1 MGQLELD
8 QSARRA
14 AGRRSFAGGTA
25 GGGGRTPHE
34 QQLLLDGLLATRQK
48 LQKAVENTQ
57 ELGTQIEAS
66 ERRLEILRM
75 RHAPLKQALAPLQ
88 LWLQASNANGVGI
101 GSRPIERAIAAAS
114 SLLKMF
120 NVMHSLERVLCSG
133 EQPRKDLDAY
143 LAAMMQ
149 LEEAMDYLKHNHAAG
164 VRSLQAAVKQL
175 QEEKEQPSGGGVFFI
190 DSYRRR
196 HLHQS
201 LVALQA
207 AAQLHHSEEEAA
219 PELLDAGLLA
229 MALKH
234 LEGEFKRLVQEHS
247 RVMEL
252 PATLMPSETSLE
264 DMGAMDLLPP
274 AAGFPPEVIQK
285 LQAILERV
293 GAHNRHHSCLKVY
306 QETRS
311 TQTRLSLQALHV
323 QYLKNITPDLV
334 DGVEWEELQNMI
346 GLWIQH
352 LQLTVKVLYAHER
365 RLACVV
371 FKDLGQSVWAE
382 CVGKLAYAGMTA
394 FLQFGEAVAHSRRS
408 PEKLCGLL
416 DMFDAMEK
424 SAKSILRVFDGETDG
439 IRSRFQDLQKQV
451 VYGASKTF
459 REISRWI
466 ELQNYPLGL
475 DGRVTQLSSYVVNY
489 LKYLVL
495 EYSSPINKVL
505 RIEHSWHIDEDQP
518 EEMDLSTGILHFMQ
532 ALERHLEAR
541 SKEYSN
547 AALRHIFM
555 MNNLYYVRTRAKKSK
570 LGPLLS
576 ETWLSDL
583 GRKVEQHAL
592 WFQKEAWQPVL
603 VHLSRDGLSLSSG
616 GRSATRELVR
626 QRLRSFAS
634 AFEDTCLTQSKW
646 IIPEEDLRVG
656 TQLAVVQAVV
666 PGYRSYLQ
674 NFGSFVDSH
683 ASFPNKHVK
692 YSPEVVERMLGE
704 LFIPV
709 KAVNGN
715 NRHKS
720 NGNHQV

>member
-120 NVMHSLERVLCSG
+120 NVMHSLERVLCNG

-149 LEEAMDYLKHNHAAG
+149 LEEAMDYLKHNYAAG

-207 AAQLHHSEEEAA
+207 AAQLHHSEAEAA

-293 GAHNRHHSCLKVY
+293 GAHNQHHSCLKVY

-311 TQTRLSLQALHV
+311 TQTRLSLQVHLPVCVCFFPPISHHHV
-323 QYLKNITPDLV
+323 
-334 DGVEWEELQNMI
+334 
-346 GLWIQH
+346 
-352 LQLTVKVLYAHER
+352 
-365 RLACVV
+365 
-371 FKDLGQSVWAE
+371 
-382 CVGKLAYAGMTA
+382 
-394 FLQFGEAVAHSRRS
+394 
-408 PEKLCGLL
+408 
-416 DMFDAMEK
+416 
-424 SAKSILRVFDGETDG
+424 
-439 IRSRFQDLQKQV
+439 
-451 VYGASKTF
+451 
-459 REISRWI
+459 
-466 ELQNYPLGL
+466 
-475 DGRVTQLSSYVVNY
+475 
-489 LKYLVL
+489 
-495 EYSSPINKVL
+495 
-505 RIEHSWHIDEDQP
+505 
-518 EEMDLSTGILHFMQ
+518 
-532 ALERHLEAR
+532 
-541 SKEYSN
+541 
-547 AALRHIFM
+547 
-555 MNNLYYVRTRAKKSK
+555 RAK
-570 LGPLLS
+570 
-576 ETWLSDL
+576 
-583 GRKVEQHAL
+583 V
-592 WFQKEAWQPVL
+592 
-603 VHLSRDGLSLSSG
+603 
-616 GRSATRELVR
+616 
-626 QRLRSFAS
+626 
-634 AFEDTCLTQSKW
+634 
-646 IIPEEDLRVG
+646 
-656 TQLAVVQAVV
+656 VV
-666 PGYRSYLQ
+666 P
-674 NFGSFVDSH
+674 
-683 ASFPNKHVK
+683 
-692 YSPEVVERMLGE
+692 
-704 LFIPV
+704 
-709 KAVNGN
+709 
-715 NRHKS
+715 
-720 NGNHQV
+720 